1 MIKVLF
7 ENHHLYYLPNFIP
20 VIREMRKRKKYEIFA
35 SIPYM
40 MNKEE
45 KFTFINACNKLNID
59 TIVAESEELRI
70 SKIKEKS
77 FDIIVVGNI

>member
-1 MIKVLF
+1 
-7 ENHHLYYLPNFIP
+7 
-20 VIREMRKRKKYEIFA
+20 
-35 SIPYM
+35 

-77 FDIIVVGNI
+77 FDIIKK